1 MIMPNRLKDR
11 VAVVTGA
18 GRGIGRAISLAMA
31 GEGAKVVVN
40 DYGVNLNGSNPSKEP
55 ADRVV
60 QEIKA
65 RGGISLANHD
75 TVATMDGAEKI
86 IRTAVTNFGRID
98 ILVNNAGI
106 IRNRMIFNMTQQEWD
121 DVTRV
126 NLKGYFACTK
136 FASALMR
143 EQRGGRI
150 INMTSDAGVIGTSG
164 GANYSAATMG
174 VTGFT
179 KGVAMELGRYGVTV
193 NAVSPLADTRMLESI
208 PESAEK
214 IRYSRGILGANLSQG
229 YGLPDDIASF
239 VIYLASDEAS
249 DVNGQIFFVT
259 GGQVSLYTNPS
270 ILKASRKDG
279 IWTPDEL
286 EELFRSTFASELVN
300 PAPPH

>member
-1 MIMPNRLKDR
+1 MPNRLKDR

-40 DYGVNLNGSNPSKEP
+40 DYGVNLDGSNPSKEP

-86 IRTAVTNFGRID
+86 IKTAVTNFGRID

-121 DVTRV
+121 DVIGV
-126 NLKGYFACTK
+126 GLKGYFACTK
-136 FASALMR
+136 FASRFMR
-143 EQRGGRI
+143 EQRSGKI

-179 KGVAMELGRYGVTV
+179 KAVAMELGRYGVTV
-193 NAVSPLADTRMLESI
+193 NAVSPLADTRMLESV

-214 IRYSRGILGANLSQG
+214 IRYSRGILGANLSRG
-229 YGLPDDIASF
+229 CGLPEDIAAF
-239 VIYLASDEAS
+239 VTYLASDEAS

-270 ILKASRKDG
+270 ISKASRKDG

-286 EELFRSTFASELVN
+286 EELFRSTFAYELIN